1 MTPMSALFALPA
13 TLMQDQAQAVAD
25 NLTSNMAQLAAADKG
40 VSLNA
45 SALQQFDS
53 SALAVVLA
61 CRRTVLELGGQF
73 QVVGLP
79 ERLLALAQVYG
90 VTELLH

>member
-1 MTPMSALFALPA
+1 M
-13 TLMQDQAQAVAD
+13 AVG
-25 NLTSNMAQLAAADKG
+25 G
-40 VSLNA
+40 VVTLNA

-61 CRRTVLELGGQF
+61 CCRAVLELGGEF
-73 QVVGLP
+73 QLVGLP

>member
-1 MTPMSALFALPA
+1 MVTMSAIFALPA
-13 TLMQDQAQAVAD
+13 TIMQDQAQAVAD
-25 NLTSNMAQLAAADKG
+25 NLTQNMSQLAVDRG

-73 QVVGLP
+73 QVIGLP
-79 ERLLALAQVYG
+79 KRLLDLAQVYG

>member
-1 MTPMSALFALPA
+1 MVTMSALFALPA
-13 TLMQDQAQAVAD
+13 SITQDQAQAVAD
-25 NLTSNMAQLAAADKG
+25 NLTTNMAQLAADKG

-45 SALQQFDS
+45 SALKHFDS

-79 ERLLALAQVYG
+79 ERLRTLAQVYG

>member
-1 MTPMSALFALPA
+1 MIPMSAIFALPA
-13 TLMQDQAQAVAD
+13 TIMQDQAQAVAD
-25 NLTSNMAQLAAADKG
+25 NLTHNMAQLAAAKG

-79 ERLLALAQVYG
+79 ERLLALAKVYG

>member
-1 MTPMSALFALPA
+1 MFTMAPTFTLPA
-13 TLMQDQAQAVAD
+13 TIMQDQAQGVAD
-25 NLTSNMAQLAAADKG
+25 SLTDAMSQMAAGG
-40 VSLNA
+40 VVTLNA
-45 SALQQFDS
+45 SALQHFDS

-61 CRRTVLELGGQF
+61 CRRAVLERGGEF
-73 QVVGLP
+73 EVLGLP

>member
-1 MTPMSALFALPA
+1 MIPMSAIFVLPA
-13 TLMQDQAQAVAD
+13 TIMQDQAQAVAD
-25 NLTSNMAQLAAADKG
+25 NLTHNMAQLAAAKG

>member
-1 MTPMSALFALPA
+1 MVTMSAIFALPA
-13 TLMQDQAQAVAD
+13 TIMQDQAQAVAD
-25 NLTSNMAQLAAADKG
+25 NLTQNMSQLAADRG

-61 CRRTVLELGGQF
+61 PTLI
-73 QVVGLP
+73 
-79 ERLLALAQVYG
+79 
-90 VTELLH
+90 HMMS

>member
-1 MTPMSALFALPA
+1 MVTMSAIFALPA
-13 TLMQDQAQAVAD
+13 TIMQDQAQSVAN
-25 NLTSNMAQLAAADKG
+25 NLTANMSQLAADRG

-45 SALQQFDS
+45 SALLQFDS

-73 QVVGLP
+73 QVTGLTD
-79 ERLLALAQVYG
+79 RLRALAQVYG

>member
-1 MTPMSALFALPA
+1 MVTMSAIFALPA
-13 TLMQDQAQAVAD
+13 TIMQDQAQAVAD
-25 NLTSNMAQLAAADKG
+25 NLTQNMSQLAADR

-73 QVVGLP
+73 QVIGLP
-79 ERLLALAQVYG
+79 KRLLALAQVYG